1 MTKLQTLADTA
12 IMGSAWLR
20 LERPSLQSTRVRG
33 GRHVALFALALPPH
47 SGAGVY
53 RPLSFI
59 RYGFLQGWNI
69 DAFCGEAPHEGGD
82 AGEQLLAR
90 IPAAVRIH
98 TLPPSSRQPSHRFF
112 PRVDGGFTNAVTY
125 ARHAI
130 ATLSTNPPDC
140 VLASGP
146 PFFVFVAALFVARHF
161 RVPLV
166 LDYRDEWTECPFVF
180 VTKDGHDRV
189 WERRCLR
196 SADAVLFTTRS
207 HREHQ
212 LATFPEL
219 HPRKAH
225 IVPNGWEPD
234 FFTPC
239 THEIESASSEKAN
252 PLCLAHVGTLAAHTA
267 PDDFFASLDQL
278 LTDEPEW
285 RTRLRVQFVGRRSA
299 VAEQA
304 VRAFGHP
311 DRLQIIEHV
320 GKHDAT
326 RYMQASD
333 ILLLISSA
341 DLARYL
347 PGKLFDYVAARRP
360 ILVFGERGESSTVI
374 EDLGVGV
381 RCPAGSAIALRD
393 ALQRL
398 RALDMSRTANT
409 VSRWLDEHRRAVLG
423 ARAFEIV
430 ESVVTSRGPWIARSR
445 SHNPTAGFDEY
456 RTG

>member
-1 MTKLQTLADTA
+1 MTKLQTLADTV

-20 LERPSLQSTRVRG
+20 VERPSLKSTRARS
-33 GRHVALFALALPPH
+33 GRHLALFAWELPPH

-59 RYGFLQGWNI
+59 RYGSLRGWDI
-69 DAFCGEAPHEGGD
+69 DAFCGEAPNEGRA
-82 AGEQLLAR
+82 AGEELLAR
-90 IPAAVRIH
+90 VPAAVRLH
-98 TLPPSSRQPSHRFF
+98 TLRPSSRQPSYRFF
-112 PRVDGGFTNAVTY
+112 PRVDGGFTNAVTF
-125 ARHAI
+125 ARRAI
-130 ATLSTNPPDC
+130 AKLSTNPPDC

-166 LDYRDEWTECPFVF
+166 LDYRDEWTECPFIF
-180 VTKDGHDRV
+180 VTKEGHDRV

-196 SADAVLFTTRS
+196 NADAVLFTTRS
-207 HREHQ
+207 HRKHQ

-225 IVPNGWEPD
+225 LVPNGWEPD
-234 FFTPC
+234 FFPPG
-239 THEIESASSEKAN
+239 THELEPATSDKAN
-252 PLCLAHVGTLAAHTA
+252 TLCLAHVGTLAAHTA
-267 PDDFFASLDQL
+267 PDDFFASLEQL

-304 VRAFGHP
+304 VRGFGHP
-311 DRLQIIEHV
+311 DTLQIIGHV

-333 ILLLISSA
+333 ILLLIA
-341 DLARYL
+341 RPELARYL

-381 RCPAGSAIALRD
+381 RCPAGSGTMLRD

-398 RALDMSRTANT
+398 RALDMSRTAEP
-409 VSRWLDEHRRAVLG
+409 VGKWLDEHRRAVLG
-423 ARAFEIV
+423 ARAFEIM
-430 ESVVTSRGPWIARSR
+430 ESAVTSR
-445 SHNPTAGFDEY
+445 
-456 RTG
+456 